1 MSRLEEMFWK
11 RILKGNL
18 NYHLSL
24 NVIHVLLI
32 KTLTVISVM
41 RKE

>member
-1 MSRLEEMFWK
+1 MSRLAEMFWK
-11 RILKGNL
+11 SILKRNL

-24 NVIHVLLI
+24 NVIHVLVM

-41 RKE
+41 RTE